1 MNFLKLIEKKEG
13 QVKGFNMGDK
23 VGYALGDVGCGM
35 FFQLVTTYLMLFYTD
50 ILGISAIAVGTLFII
65 ARVWDAINDPIM
77 GVIVDRNKHTAHGK
91 FKPYVVLFGIPMT
104 LVGILCFTLIPG
116 LPENMKLPYAYV
128 TYIAFGMLYTAVN
141 IPYGSLASVM
151 TTDSVE
157 RTSLS
162 TFRNIGSIV
171 SGVSVMVLV
180 PKIIFTDGAV
190 TASGFLKVAI
200 LFAIL
205 CSISFIFTF
214 RLTRERIVYKASN
227 EKRATIGETVKT
239 LFKNRA
245 FIGVTLASFAM
256 TASMFIG
263 TSLNAYLFKEYFKKP
278 ELITVAGMATMVPM
292 LLVIPFVGKLVKIF
306 GKKEITVVGTALSM
320 AVYGFIFVAQITDP
334 YVYMALI
341 TFAGIGTGIVSAVTW
356 ALIGDAIDYQEYISG
371 ERNEGIVYSAYS
383 LFRKLAQAISGGVGG
398 FALGWLGYQAGVAE
412 QAESVGL
419 GIKNVVVG
427 ANFIGLALSLL
438 AIMFIFNLSK
448 KKLVEVNETL
458 QVNRSL

>member
-1 MNFLKLIEKKEG
+1 MNFLKLIEKKES

-77 GVIVDRNKHTAHGK
+77 GVIVDRNKHTTHGK

-151 TTDSVE
+151 TTDAVE

-205 CSISFIFTF
+205 CSISFMFTF

-292 LLVIPFVGKLVKIF
+292 LLVIPFVGKLVKVF
-306 GKKEITVVGTALSM
+306 GKKEITVAGTALSM

-427 ANFIGLALSLL
+427 ANFIGLGLSLL